1 MRVILSFMILLL
13 WFTGAEAQS
22 QVSLEECRDLAKQN
36 YPLIQ
41 QYGLI
46 EKSKEYTLSN
56 ANKAYL
62 PQLDVTLIGGV
73 ISGLPSFSPPGSE
86 SSSSSDVAMI
96 SVLQLNQVIWDG
108 GITKAKKEIIEASS
122 EIDKANLEVSLY
134 TLEERVNNLFF
145 GILLIDEQF
154 NQMEILK
161 STMLRN
167 LKRVEIAVQNG
178 TAYKSDV
185 DEIKVE
191 IINIDQNMEELISNR
206 NAYVKVLGAMVG
218 KSLDETSEF
227 ARPMIE
233 EDFLIKENN
242 RPELR
247 MFENQENLI
256 EAKSAIDRS
265 MLYPKIGILGF
276 GAFIQPGVDFGAS
289 SFDNIL
295 VAGLSLGWS
304 LEGLY
309 KNGNNKELT
318 ALSLKQV
325 EVQRETFLFNNS
337 LELDQTRI
345 ELLKYKNMLEQDKEI
360 LNLKTSIKKA
370 YDVKYENGISTMSE
384 LLDRTN
390 DESVAQQKLVVHEIQ
405 YLMKAYQ
412 YKNKTGN

>member
-1 MRVILSFMILLL
+1 MSFMIVLL
-13 WFTGAEAQS
+13 WFTGAGAQS
-22 QVSLEECRDLAKQN
+22 QVSLEECQELAKQN

-86 SSSSSDVAMI
+86 SFSSSDVAMI

-318 ALSLKQV
+318 ALNLKQV

-390 DESVAQQKLVVHEIQ
+390 DQSVAQQKLVVHEIQ